1 MFETWVL
8 VCALGTPVC
17 HTLADVEGP
26 YDTKKQ
32 CIERAYEIAVEL
44 PEHMPNYVATK
55 YKCIV
60 VTEESTGKI
69 KTTWQ
74 KKERNPQNV
83 ED

>member
-17 HTLADVEGP
+17 HTLSDVEGP

-44 PEHMPNYVATK
+44 PEYMPNYVATK
-55 YKCIV
+55 YKCLKV
-60 VTEESTGKI
+60 EKDLEGKI
-69 KTTWQ
+69 NTTWQ
-74 KKERNPQNV
+74 IKRKRV
-83 ED
+83 D